1 MNTHAASHVYQY
13 SWVRDSGGDAYNRW
27 PATLLAK
34 VEFGKRWTFGDD
46 YTRQHFGL
54 YKRRFIRHHR
64 RDRHYDFSQ
73 DFELPEFRE
82 RLLVE
87 MYPGAKPR
95 HASTGWYWV
104 ANLLLLTWP
113 YRVWLDSICQRRR
126 YEYVK
131 EIVTAPPTAPPAPV
145 IVHHHH
151 HHTTTVVHAP
161 SARAAL
167 SMQQQLY

>member
-1 MNTHAASHVYQY
+1 MEIKFRAPHAI
-13 SWVRDSGGDAYNRW
+13 D
-27 PATLLAK
+27 ATLSPDNLTH
-34 VEFGKRWTFGDD
+34 WLIST
-46 YTRQHFGL
+46 Q
-54 YKRRFIRHHR
+54 
-64 RDRHYDFSQ
+64 
-73 DFELPEFRE
+73 
-82 RLLVE
+82 VE

-95 HASTGWYWV
+95 HASPGWYWV

-113 YRVWLDSICQRRR
+113 YRVWLDSICQRQR
-126 YEYVK
+126 YDYVK

-145 IVHHHH
+145 VVHHHH

>member
-1 MNTHAASHVYQY
+1 MRNRHRHAIDATYNLTHWLISTQ
-13 SWVRDSGGDAYNRW
+13 
-27 PATLLAK
+27 
-34 VEFGKRWTFGDD
+34 
-46 YTRQHFGL
+46 
-54 YKRRFIRHHR
+54 
-64 RDRHYDFSQ
+64 
-73 DFELPEFRE
+73 
-82 RLLVE
+82 VE
-87 MYPGAKPR
+87 MYTGAKPR

-145 IVHHHH
+145 VVHHHH
-151 HHTTTVVHAP
+151 HHTTTVVHP